1 MHCVSRRKRSEKVNH
16 GCAFPSSGERR
27 EREKGEEK
35 GERGERREKERDT
48 GTQTFTEYRKKPNPH
63 SKYDTSAIDTI

>member
-1 MHCVSRRKRSEKVNH
+1 MHCASRRKRSEKVNH
-16 GCAFPSSGERR
+16 GCAFPSSGERE
-27 EREKGEEK
+27 EREE
-35 GERGERREKERDT
+35 ERGERKERERDP

>member
-16 GCAFPSSGERR
+16 GCAFPSSGERER
-27 EREKGEEK
+27 ERE
-35 GERGERREKERDT
+35 RDP